1 MLSDITLSDLEG
13 IVVFLVGLI
22 AGLVTLYS
30 YIKKF
35 ITVSIKPELEKIR
48 SEQEQADI
56 NLNQKIDGLDE
67 RVTRVDMQQTK
78 NYLVRC
84 LNDIDKGAI
93 SDSEL
98 ERFWEQYKHY
108 DQQLNLNGYIK
119 SKVEKFQKE
128 GKL

>member
-1 MLSDITLSDLEG
+1 MLSNITLSDIEG
-13 IVVFLVGLI
+13 IIVVFVGLI
-22 AGLVTLYS
+22 AGLITLYN

-35 ITVSIKPELEKIR
+35 ITVSIKPELEKIQ
-48 SEQEQADI
+48 SEQKEADI
-56 NLNQKIDGLDE
+56 KLNEKIDSLDE

-119 SKVEKFQKE
+119 SKVEKLQKE

>member
-1 MLSDITLSDLEG
+1 MLSNITLSDIEG
-13 IVVFLVGLI
+13 IIVVLIGLI
-22 AGLVTLYS
+22 GGLITLYT

-35 ITVSIKPELEKIR
+35 ITVSIKPELEKIQ
-48 SEQEQADI
+48 SEQKDADI
-56 NLNQKIDGLDE
+56 KLNEKIDSLDE

-84 LNDIDKGAI
+84 LNDIDKGVI

-119 SKVEKFQKE
+119 SKVEKLQKE

>member
-1 MLSDITLSDLEG
+1 MLSNITLSDIEG
-13 IVVFLVGLI
+13 IIVVLIGLI
-22 AGLVTLYS
+22 GGLITLYT

-35 ITVSIKPELEKIR
+35 ITVSIKPELEKIQ
-48 SEQEQADI
+48 SEQKEADI
-56 NLNQKIDGLDE
+56 KLNEKIDGLDE

-119 SKVEKFQKE
+119 SKVEKLQKE